1 MSYVDGFVLP
11 LPSDKVEE
19 YRRIAEIGGEV
30 WREHGALSYRECVVD
45 ADDTENAHS
54 FPAGIAAKDGET
66 VVFAWIEY
74 ESRQHRDEVNAK
86 VMKDPRIT
94 GFDPEKMPFDCKRM
108 LHGGFN
114 VIVEA

>member
-11 LPSDKVEE
+11 VPSDKVEE
-19 YRRIAEIGGEV
+19 YRRIAELGGEV
-30 WREHGALSYRECVVD
+30 WREHGALRYYECVVD
-45 ADDTENAHS
+45 EHDQEHKSS
-54 FPAGIAAKDGET
+54 FPGGIAAKDGET

-74 ESRQHRDEVNAK
+74 ESREHRDEVNAK
-86 VMKDPRIT
+86 VMKDPRMT

-108 LHGGFN
+108 LYSGFN